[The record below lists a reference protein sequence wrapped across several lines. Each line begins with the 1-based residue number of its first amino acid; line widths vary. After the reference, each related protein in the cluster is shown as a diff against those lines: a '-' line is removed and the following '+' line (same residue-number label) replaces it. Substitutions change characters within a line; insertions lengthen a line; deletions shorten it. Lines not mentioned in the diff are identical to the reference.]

1 MIIDLDPAIRLKHR
15 FRLALPYVA
24 VLPVEEPATEVEIP
38 ATPGH
43 ALYMIYRSQ
52 RVQQGF
58 EEFKWASLDIA
69 QRLVWERTANIL
81 DLHL

>member
-1 MIIDLDPAIRLKHR
+1 VPT
-15 FRLALPYVA
+15 
-24 VLPVEEPATEVEIP
+24 LPVEEPAAEVETP
-38 ATPGH
+38 ATTGH

-52 RVQQGF
+52 RIQQGF

-81 DLHL
+81 DMHL